1 MAAKSTRRTKHQAL
15 RLRRALI
22 GAAGSVAFVVLVLI
36 ARLIGVVA
44 VPDALFWLFA
54 APWLAGSVGFVLFVI
69 TGRNLALADPS
80 MTLPQ
85 ILWAAT
91 GPICLFPFV
100 PDLAELSYLALLVIG
115 YFGAFRLANLHYLV
129 TNAVLAAA
137 MGLAFFVQQ
146 FLWGADVALGPA
158 ALGFSAFLCALG
170 VVTAVGFE
178 VVGFRRKLT
187 ERNHEL
193 THAFERLRD
202 LAIRDE
208 LTGLHNRRYLMDVLK
223 KQRALADRSPEHCFS
238 LCFVDLDHF
247 KRVNDVFGH
256 AKGDVVLQRFAEIAR
271 RTVRAVD
278 YVARIGGEEFV
289 LVLVGTPEQNAA
301 IVAERIRSQTA
312 RLVIS
317 DLLPDFRISA
327 SCGITEY
334 RHPED
339 IEQSISRADGALYE
353 AKRSGRDRIVIAGQ
367 DAAAGS
373 PPESERPSPEQQAP
387 EANPE
392 RRSRTATEGG
402 AP

>member
-1 MAAKSTRRTKHQAL
+1 MAAKSTRRSQHQAL

-22 GAAGSVAFVVLVLI
+22 AALGASGLVLLVLV
-36 ARLIGVVA
+36 ARLLGA
-44 VPDALFWLFA
+44 VEVPGSLFWLFA
-54 APWLAGSVGFVLFVI
+54 APWLAGAWGFVLFVV

-80 MTLPQ
+80 MTLAQ

-91 GPICLFPFV
+91 APICLFPFV
-100 PDLAELSYLALLVIG
+100 PDLTEPSYLAVLVVG
-115 YFGAFRLANLHYLV
+115 YFGAFRLGAGHYV
-129 TNAVLAAA
+129 ATNAVLAVA
-137 MGLAFFVQQ
+137 MGLAFLVQQ
-146 FLWGADVALGPA
+146 FLWGEAAPLVPAL
-158 ALGFSAFLCALG
+158 LGFLAFLGALAI
-170 VVTAVGFE
+170 VTAVGFE

-208 LTGLHNRRYLMDVLK
+208 LTGLHNRRYLMDVLR

-256 AKGDVVLQRFAEIAR
+256 GKGDVVLKRFAEIAR

-289 LVLVGTPEQNAA
+289 LVLVGTPAQNAA

-327 SCGITEY
+327 SCGIAEY
-334 RHPED
+334 HHPED
-339 IEQSISRADGALYE
+339 VEQTMSRADGALYE
-353 AKRSGRDRIVIAGQ
+353 AKRTGRDRIVIADGEAHGDAQ
-367 DAAAGS
+367 QETGSPSAARAAAEGGS
-373 PPESERPSPEQQAP
+373 P
-387 EANPE
+387 
-392 RRSRTATEGG
+392 
-402 AP
+402 